1 MTEFATDTF
10 FALTLQTPQRQKNR
24 NVSGK
29 LSHGYWITRNMAIN
43 SVLGVMEYLSIFWRI
58 SFGLDLS

>member
-1 MTEFATDTF
+1 MTEFAPDTF

-29 LSHGYWITRNMAIN
+29 LSHGYWIEEYGNN